1 MKDIVITYLRNYAG
15 QLSDLYKWNPDENI
29 LKGRFG
35 IDTSK
40 CVTALDKNVYLKNEL
55 TKNILNNGSKENK
68 VSIANYIIKD
78 WGGIRRFNKG
88 VEVVKNF
95 QQIEFSET
103 MPNYQFDFKGISSWS
118 KYLSIIAPNW
128 ACIYDARVAYS
139 LNVIN
144 YISGSNHPIFPVP
157 SGRNSK
163 ITLLDIETLIL
174 AFKIQ
179 EPDTD
184 SPKGIKRKYYIS
196 EGKVY
201 QSYINLIKELH
212 GELWEPTDPIQY
224 TEMLLFAISDNSV
237 YQDLLKF
244 CKKS

>member
-1 MKDIVITYLRNYAG
+1 MKDIATTYLRNYAG
-15 QLSDLYKWNPDENI
+15 QLPDLYKWNPDEKI
-29 LKGRFG
+29 LKDRFG

-40 CVTALDKNVYLKNEL
+40 CVTALEKNVYLKSEL
-55 TKNILNNGSKENK
+55 TKNVQNNGLKENK
-68 VSIANYIIKD
+68 VIIANYIIKD
-78 WGGIRRFNKG
+78 WGGIHRFDKG
-88 VEVVKNF
+88 DEVVKDF
-95 QQIEFSET
+95 QQIEFSRT
-103 MPNYQFDFKGISSWS
+103 MPNYQFDYTGISSWS

-144 YISGSNHPIFPVP
+144 YISGSNHRIFPVP

-163 ITLLDIETLIL
+163 ITLLDIQTLLL
-174 AFKIQ
+174 ASKIQ

-184 SPKGIKRKYYIS
+184 SPKEIKRKYYIS
-196 EGKVY
+196 KREVY
-201 QSYINLIKELH
+201 RIYTNLINELH

-224 TEMLLFAISDNSV
+224 TEMLLFAISDNYV
-237 YQDLLKF
+237 YRDLLKF